1 MIIDAHVH
9 AAREFANT
17 DRLIEK
23 IDKLGID
30 KIVLC
35 PSLKNN
41 IALQDAPKI
50 PVLAKNADKMF
61 FLNKICR
68 LSYQYLIKDMG
79 DGNKFVYSMAKKHP
93 ERIIQFYWVNPI
105 EPDFLEKLNRA
116 IKEQSIRGIKLHQA
130 CNSFTI
136 MSREIQE
143 ISKIAGIRQFP
154 IFIHLFSK
162 SDVTQ
167 LIELALLYPKTTFI
181 VAHLLGMEII
191 AKYEKVIPNIYLEI
205 SGDIDIVTQERIEYA
220 VQKFG
225 TEHIIYG
232 SDGPFI
238 SMELSL
244 ERMNEV
250 HITESQKEYILRKK
264 IERLILQK

>member
-1 MIIDAHVH
+1 
-9 AAREFANT
+9 
-17 DRLIEK
+17 
-23 IDKLGID
+23 
-30 KIVLC
+30 
-35 PSLKNN
+35 
-41 IALQDAPKI
+41 
-50 PVLAKNADKMF
+50 
-61 FLNKICR
+61 
-68 LSYQYLIKDMG
+68 
-79 DGNKFVYSMAKKHP
+79 
-93 ERIIQFYWVNPI
+93 
-105 EPDFLEKLNRA
+105 
-116 IKEQSIRGIKLHQA
+116 
-130 CNSFTI
+130 

-191 AKYEKVIPNIYLEI
+191 ANYEKAIPNIYFEI

-244 ERMNEV
+244 ERMNKV
-250 HITESQKEYILRKK
+250 QITESQKEYILSKN